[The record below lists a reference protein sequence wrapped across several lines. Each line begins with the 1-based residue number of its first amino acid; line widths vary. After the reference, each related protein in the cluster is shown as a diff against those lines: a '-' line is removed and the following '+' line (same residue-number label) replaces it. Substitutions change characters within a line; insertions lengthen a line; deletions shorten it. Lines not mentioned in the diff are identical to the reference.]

1 VTARAR
7 SALLAG
13 IALASAVLFILYLGQ
28 SRSVVVGSDGGS
40 IALQAWDMLHGN
52 LLLHGWAMS
61 DVSFYPT
68 ELPQY
73 ALLEWAR
80 GLSPDVVHVAG
91 AMTYTLVLLLAGLV
105 AKGSATGR
113 EAVLRVVIAIA
124 IMLAPAAGYGTSTLL
139 LTPDHLGSTVPVL
152 LAWLVVDRCQPR
164 WYVPVSAGLLLTW
177 GLVADALLEVTA
189 VAPLV
194 LLCAIRAA
202 QRVHPAAPAGRRPP
216 LRVPARKLTGRTGP
230 PGLPAGSATVGSA
243 TARSL
248 AVAVRTSP
256 AEPARGAVD
265 SPRWFEL
272 GLAAAAL
279 AAIGAAALVSAF
291 IRASG
296 GFALRPVGTRFAGFA
311 ALPHNVRLTAQG
323 IGMLFGASFG
333 RGQPVNLIFSS
344 LHLVSVALVAVA
356 FCIAGRRFLRREEF
370 LVPALALAIV
380 LNVILYAH
388 GRYVQD
394 LLSTREIT
402 EVLPLG
408 AVLAGRVMAHPV
420 LAARIRGKNAL
431 MLPLGV
437 VLAGYAVVLG
447 VYAAQPP
454 VPAEHQDLAGWL
466 VAHHLTGGLAADY
479 WLANSLT
486 VDSGGQ
492 AEVRQ
497 VSIRN
502 RVVTVPDSGWGFAR
516 QWYRPAGHDADF
528 VVTDDA
534 PGTAAW
540 HSLLNSA
547 RNTFGP
553 PARTYSYRQYTVLV
567 WGANLLTRLGPAG
580 G

>member
-7 SALLAG
+7 SALLGG
-13 IALASAVLFILYLGQ
+13 IALAVTVLFILYLRQ
-28 SRSVVVGSDGGS
+28 SRSVAVGSDGGS
-40 IALQAWDMLHGN
+40 IALQAWNMLHGN

-73 ALLEWAR
+73 ALLEGAR
-80 GLSPDVVHVAG
+80 GLSPDVVHLAG
-91 AMTYTLVLLLAGLV
+91 AMTYTIVLLLAGLV
-105 AKGSATGR
+105 AKGRATGQ
-113 EAVLRVVIAIA
+113 EGVLRVLIATG

-152 LAWLVVDRCQPR
+152 LAWLVVERCQPR
-164 WYVPVSAGLLLTW
+164 WYLPVAVGILLTW
-177 GLVADALLEVTA
+177 GVVADALLELTG

-194 LLCAIRAA
+194 LVCAIRAA
-202 QRVHPAAPAGRRPP
+202 QRLHPAVLPQRPA
-216 LRVPARKLTGRTGP
+216 A
-230 PGLPAGSATVGSA
+230 AAQ
-243 TARSL
+243 L
-248 AVAVRTSP
+248 AVAVRAGL
-256 AEPARGAVD
+256 AEPAQDAVH

-272 GLAAAAL
+272 CLAAAAL

-311 ALPHNVRLTAQG
+311 ALPHNVVLTIQG

-333 RGQPVNLIFSS
+333 RGQSVNLIFSS
-344 LHLVSVALVAVA
+344 LHLAGVALFAVA
-356 FCIAGRRFLRREEF
+356 FCVALRRFFRREEL

-380 LNVILYAH
+380 LNVIFYAR
-388 GRYVQD
+388 GRYVQN

-408 AVLAGRVMAHPV
+408 AVLAGRVIAGPV
-420 LAARIRGKNAL
+420 LTARIRGKNVL
-431 MLPLGV
+431 VPVLGAVLVGYAV
-437 VLAGYAVVLG
+437 VLAGYA
-447 VYAAQPP
+447 AQPP
-454 VPAEHQDLAGWL
+454 APAEHQDLAGWL
-466 VAHHLTGGLAADY
+466 VTHHLTGGLAADY
-479 WLANSLT
+479 WLANSVT

-502 RVVTVPDSGWGFAR
+502 RLVTAPDSGWGFAR
-516 QWYRPAGHDADF
+516 PWYQPGRHDADF
-528 VVTDDA
+528 IVTDDA
-534 PGTAAW
+534 VGTAAW
-540 HSLLNSA
+540 RSWLNSA
-547 RNTFGP
+547 RHTFGP

-567 WGANLLTRLGPAG
+567 WGTNLLSRLG
-580 G
+580 

>member
-1 VTARAR
+1 MTARAR
-7 SALLAG
+7 SALLGG
-13 IALASAVLFILYLGQ
+13 IALAATVLFILYLRQ
-28 SRSVVVGSDGGS
+28 SRSVAVGSDGGS
-40 IALQAWDMLHGN
+40 IALQAWNMLHGN

-80 GLSPDVVHVAG
+80 GLSPDVVHLAG
-91 AMTYTLVLLLAGLV
+91 AMTYTIVLLLAGLV
-105 AKGSATGR
+105 AKGRATGQ
-113 EAVLRVVIAIA
+113 EGVLRVLIATG

-152 LAWLVVDRCQPR
+152 LAWLVVERCQPR
-164 WYVPVSAGLLLTW
+164 WYLPVAVGILLTW
-177 GLVADALLEVTA
+177 GVVADALLELTG

-194 LLCAIRAA
+194 LVCAIRAA
-202 QRVHPAAPAGRRPP
+202 QRLHPAAPQPPAEGHRPP
-216 LRVPARKLTGRTGP
+216 LAAPARIPARSTGP
-230 PGLPAGSATVGSA
+230 AVLPQRPAAA
-243 TARSL
+243 AQL
-248 AVAVRTSP
+248 AVAVRAGL
-256 AEPARGAVD
+256 AEPAQDAVH

-272 GLAAAAL
+272 CLAAAAL

-311 ALPHNVRLTAQG
+311 ALPHNVVLTIQG

-333 RGQPVNLIFSS
+333 RGQSVNLIFSS
-344 LHLVSVALVAVA
+344 LHLAGVALFAVA
-356 FCIAGRRFLRREEF
+356 FCVALRRFFRREEL

-380 LNVILYAH
+380 LNVIFYAR
-388 GRYVQD
+388 GRYVQN

-408 AVLAGRVMAHPV
+408 AVLAGRVIAGPV
-420 LAARIRGKNAL
+420 LTARIRGKNVL
-431 MLPLGV
+431 VPVLGA
-437 VLAGYAVVLG
+437 VLAGYAVVLAG
-447 VYAAQPP
+447 YAAQPP
-454 VPAEHQDLAGWL
+454 APAEHQDLAGWL
-466 VAHHLTGGLAADY
+466 VTHHLTGGLAADY
-479 WLANSLT
+479 WLANSVT

-502 RVVTVPDSGWGFAR
+502 RLVTAPDSGWGFAR
-516 QWYRPAGHDADF
+516 PWYQPGRHDADF
-528 VVTDDA
+528 IVTDDA
-534 PGTAAW
+534 VGTAAW
-540 HSLLNSA
+540 RSWLNSA
-547 RNTFGP
+547 RHTFGP

-567 WGANLLTRLGPAG
+567 WGTNLLSRLG
-580 G
+580 